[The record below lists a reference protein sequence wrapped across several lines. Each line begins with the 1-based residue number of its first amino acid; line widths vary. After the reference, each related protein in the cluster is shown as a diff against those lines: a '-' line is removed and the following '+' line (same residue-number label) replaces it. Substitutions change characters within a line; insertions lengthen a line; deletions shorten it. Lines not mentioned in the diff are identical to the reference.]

1 MSRQTLP
8 WREKAAYLS
17 SNIATAFSWGYITS
31 YFMIFCTDAV
41 GISAYAFSVLLLVS
55 RLFDG
60 VTDPLVGY
68 ITDRTVTRWGRY
80 RPWIAAS
87 ALPVALATCLLF
99 YQDPAW
105 NPAVLYAWVCG
116 AYLL

>member
-99 YQDPAW
+99 YQEIGRASCRER
-105 NPAVLYAWVCG
+105 V
-116 AYLL
+116 